1 MKAIA
6 DQRRTP
12 HTFAVG
18 DLVFVK
24 LRPYRQVS
32 VAGRRIHKLSKR
44 YYGPFKLIKA
54 IGEIAFQLELPN
66 TSKIHP
72 VFHVSQLKPCFG
84 DASTVLDLPV
94 DAVENQPLIQPL
106 LVLDWK
112 WNDEIKEWQVLI
124 QWEGLFP
131 EDSTWESYQDILLTY
146 PAFHLEDKVTL
157 EHQGND
163 MNEERE
169 DTANIGVVMNP
180 PSREKRNV
188 GLPPHLKDY
197 KLPTWKKNSRK

>member
-32 VAGRRIHKLSKR
+32 VVGRRIHKLSKR

-54 IGEIAFQLELPN
+54 IWEVAFQLELPN

-72 VFHVSQLKPCFG
+72 VFHVSQLKSCFG
-84 DASTVLDLPV
+84 NAATALDLPA
-94 DAVENQPLIQPL
+94 DAVENQPLIHPL
-106 LVLDWK
+106 SVLNWK
-112 WNDEIKEWQVLI
+112 WNDESKEWQVLI
-124 QWEGLFP
+124 Q
-131 EDSTWESYQDILLTY
+131 
-146 PAFHLEDKVTL
+146 
-157 EHQGND
+157 
-163 MNEERE
+163 
-169 DTANIGVVMNP
+169 
-180 PSREKRNV
+180 
-188 GLPPHLKDY
+188 
-197 KLPTWKKNSRK
+197 